1 MGKYEEILSRSN
13 ARRKEEEEKKIQ
25 EEHEEK
31 IKKLMFAKKAKEKLA
46 DILSDAN
53 NIKDLEIRY
62 DSTYLNG
69 FRAKIF
75 IIFNDKNISDDV
87 YYIDGLFKNMED
99 EDDLRAHA
107 LNDEY
112 DRTIVTIGMV
122 KPFLNEIQCVFHR
135 ANRTDSIDDLME
147 KLIEE
152 LRK

>member
-25 EEHEEK
+25 EEHKEK

-62 DSTYLNG
+62 DSTYSNG
-69 FRAKIF
+69 FRANIF
-75 IIFNDKNISDDV
+75 IIFYDRNISDDV

-99 EDDLRAHA
+99 EDDLRAYT
-107 LNDEY
+107 LNDEH

-122 KPFLNEIQCVFHR
+122 KPFLNEIKCVFHR

>member
-1 MGKYEEILSRSN
+1 MGKYEEILSQSN

-31 IKKLMFAKKAKEKLA
+31 IKKLMKTKKAKEKLA
-46 DILSDAN
+46 DILSDVN

-62 DSTYLNG
+62 ESTYLNG
-69 FRAKIF
+69 FRANIF
-75 IIFNDKNISDDV
+75 IIFNDQHISDDV

-99 EDDLRAHA
+99 DDGIRAHE

-112 DRTIVTIGMV
+112 DRTIITIRMV
-122 KPFLNEIQCVFHR
+122 KPFLNKIQCVFHR
-135 ANRTDSIDDLME
+135 ANRSDTIDDLME